1 MGDDK
6 SMKKRLLFV
15 FNPRSGKAQ
24 IKNHLMDIVDTMV
37 KAGYEVNVYTLPTT
51 TSGCHTI

>member
-37 KAGYEVNVYTLPTT
+37 KAGYEVNAYPTQCA
-51 TSGCHTI
+51 GDA